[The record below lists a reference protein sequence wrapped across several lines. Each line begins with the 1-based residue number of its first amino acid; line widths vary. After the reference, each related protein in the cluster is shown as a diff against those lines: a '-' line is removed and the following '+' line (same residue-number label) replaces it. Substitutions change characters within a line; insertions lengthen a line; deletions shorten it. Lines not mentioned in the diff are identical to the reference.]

1 MFIIILIHF
10 FHFTLLCSY
19 SRYGLEDLEKDLQE
33 SDFLPIF
40 EKNKR
45 ESLVELMIPKFKIE
59 SKINLKNILSNLGME
74 KMFQPSTTGLK
85 GISDEALFV
94 SDVIQKAFIEVDET
108 GTEAAAATAV
118 IVVKRTGFF
127 RKIDRFVADHPFLFF
142 IRDLQTN
149 LVLFQ
154 GRVTKPSVREDIF

>member
-1 MFIIILIHF
+1 M
-10 FHFTLLCSY
+10 
-19 SRYGLEDLEKDLQE
+19 EDLEKDLQE

-59 SKINLKNILSNLGME
+59 SKINLKDILSNLGME

-85 GISDEALFV
+85 GISDEVLFV

-118 IVVKRTGFF
+118 IVVKRSSRIPKTV
-127 RKIDRFVADHPFLFF
+127 RFVADHPFLFF

-154 GRVTKPSVREDIF
+154 GRVTRPSVTEDIF

>member
-1 MFIIILIHF
+1 M
-10 FHFTLLCSY
+10 
-19 SRYGLEDLEKDLQE
+19 EDLERDLQE
-33 SDFLPIF
+33 SDFLPMF

-59 SKINLKNILSNLGME
+59 SKINLKDILSNLGME
-74 KMFQPSTTGLK
+74 KMFQPSTAGLH
-85 GISDEALFV
+85 GISDEVLFV

-118 IVVKRTGFF
+118 IVVKRSSRMPKTE
-127 RKIDRFVADHPFLFF
+127 RFVADHPFLFF

-154 GRVTKPSVREDIF
+154 GRVTRPSVKEDIF

>member
-1 MFIIILIHF
+1 M
-10 FHFTLLCSY
+10 
-19 SRYGLEDLEKDLQE
+19 EDLEWDLQE
-33 SDFLPIF
+33 SDFLPMF

-59 SKINLKNILSNLGME
+59 SKINLKDILSNLGME
-74 KMFQPSTTGLK
+74 KMFQPSTAGLH
-85 GISDEALFV
+85 GISDEVLFV

-118 IVVKRTGFF
+118 IVVKRSSRMPKTE
-127 RKIDRFVADHPFLFF
+127 RFVADHPFLFF

-154 GRVTKPSVREDIF
+154 GRVTRPSVKEDIF

>member
-1 MFIIILIHF
+1 M
-10 FHFTLLCSY
+10 
-19 SRYGLEDLEKDLQE
+19 EDLEKDLQE

-45 ESLVELMIPKFKIE
+45 ESLVELIIPKFKIE

-85 GISDEALFV
+85 GISDEVLFV

-118 IVVKRTGFF
+118 VVVTRNAFF
-127 RKIDRFVADHPFLFF
+127 PKIDQFVADHPFLFF

-154 GRVTKPSVREDIF
+154 GRVTKPSVKEDIF

>member
-1 MFIIILIHF
+1 M
-10 FHFTLLCSY
+10 
-19 SRYGLEDLEKDLQE
+19 EDLERDLQE
-33 SDFLPIF
+33 SDFLPMF

-59 SKINLKNILSNLGME
+59 SKINLKDILSNLGME
-74 KMFQPSTTGLK
+74 KMFQPSTAGLH
-85 GISDEALFV
+85 GISDEVLFV

-118 IVVKRTGFF
+118 IVVKRSSRMPKTE
-127 RKIDRFVADHPFLFF
+127 RFVADHPFLFF

-154 GRVTKPSVREDIF
+154 GRVTRPCVKEDIF

>member
-1 MFIIILIHF
+1 M
-10 FHFTLLCSY
+10 
-19 SRYGLEDLEKDLQE
+19 
-33 SDFLPIF
+33 PIF

-45 ESLVELMIPKFKIE
+45 ESLVELIIPKFKIE

-85 GISDEALFV
+85 GISDEVLFV

-108 GTEAAAATAV
+108 GTEAAAASAV
-118 IVVKRTGFF
+118 VISTWKSAKRPKVERFIVN
-127 RKIDRFVADHPFLFF
+127 HPFLFF
-142 IRDLQTN
+142 VRDLQTN

-154 GRVTKPSVREDIF
+154 GRVTLPTTIRRN

>member
-1 MFIIILIHF
+1 M
-10 FHFTLLCSY
+10 
-19 SRYGLEDLEKDLQE
+19 
-33 SDFLPIF
+33 F

-59 SKINLKNILSNLGME
+59 SKINLKDILSNLGME
-74 KMFQPSTTGLK
+74 KMFQPSTAGLH
-85 GISDEALFV
+85 GISDEVLFV

-118 IVVKRTGFF
+118 IVVKRSSRMPKTE
-127 RKIDRFVADHPFLFF
+127 RFVADHPFLFF

-154 GRVTKPSVREDIF
+154 GRVTRPSVKEDIF

>member
-1 MFIIILIHF
+1 MKKIYDIIISLIFSATRH
-10 FHFTLLCSY
+10 
-19 SRYGLEDLEKDLQE
+19 GLEALERKLE
-33 SDFLPIF
+33 GSHFWTTI
-40 EKNKR
+40 EENKKFIQVYL
-45 ESLVELMIPKFKIE
+45 EIPKFRIKSTIDQLKEALE
-59 SKINLKNILSNLGME
+59 SLGMTA
-74 KMFQPSTTGLK
+74 MFQPSMTGLK
-85 GISDEALFV
+85 GISDEGLYV
-94 SDVIQKAFIEVDET
+94 SKVIQKAFIEVDET

-154 GRVTKPSVREDIF
+154 GRVTKPSVTEDIF

>member
-1 MFIIILIHF
+1 M
-10 FHFTLLCSY
+10 
-19 SRYGLEDLEKDLQE
+19 EDLEKDLQE

-74 KMFQPSTTGLK
+74 KMFQPSITGFK
-85 GISDEALFV
+85 GISDEVLFV

-118 IVVKRTGFF
+118 VVVTRNAFF
-127 RKIDRFVADHPFLFF
+127 PKIDQFVADHPFLFF

-154 GRVTKPSVREDIF
+154 GRVTKPSVKEDIF

>member
-1 MFIIILIHF
+1 M
-10 FHFTLLCSY
+10 
-19 SRYGLEDLEKDLQE
+19 EDLEKDLQE

-40 EKNKR
+40 EMNKR

-85 GISDEALFV
+85 GISDAVLFV

-108 GTEAAAATAV
+108 GTEAAAASAV
-118 IVVKRTGFF
+118 VISTWKSAKRPKVERFIVN
-127 RKIDRFVADHPFLFF
+127 HPFLFF
-142 IRDLQTN
+142 VRDLQTN

-154 GRVTKPSVREDIF
+154 GRVTLPTTIRRN

>member
-1 MFIIILIHF
+1 M
-10 FHFTLLCSY
+10 
-19 SRYGLEDLEKDLQE
+19 EDLERDLQE
-33 SDFLPIF
+33 SDFLPMF

-59 SKINLKNILSNLGME
+59 SKINLKDILSNLGME
-74 KMFQPSTTGLK
+74 KMFQPSTAGLH
-85 GISDEALFV
+85 GISDEVLFV

-118 IVVKRTGFF
+118 IVVKRSS
-127 RKIDRFVADHPFLFF
+127 RMPKIDQFVADHPFLFF

-154 GRVTKPSVREDIF
+154 GRVTRPSVKEDIF

>member
-1 MFIIILIHF
+1 M
-10 FHFTLLCSY
+10 
-19 SRYGLEDLEKDLQE
+19 EDLEKNLQE

-85 GISDEALFV
+85 GISDGVLFV

-118 IVVKRTGFF
+118 FVFTKMSLP
-127 RKIDRFVADHPFLFF
+127 KIDRFVADHPFLFF

-154 GRVTKPSVREDIF
+154 GRVTKPSVTEDIF

>member
-1 MFIIILIHF
+1 M
-10 FHFTLLCSY
+10 
-19 SRYGLEDLEKDLQE
+19 EDLEKDLQE

-74 KMFQPSTTGLK
+74 KMFQPSITGLK
-85 GISDEALFV
+85 GISGEVLFV

-154 GRVTKPSVREDIF
+154 GRVTKPSVKEDIF

>member
-1 MFIIILIHF
+1 M
-10 FHFTLLCSY
+10 
-19 SRYGLEDLEKDLQE
+19 EDLEKDLQE

-74 KMFQPSTTGLK
+74 EMFQPSITGLK
-85 GISDEALFV
+85 GISDEVLFV

-154 GRVTKPSVREDIF
+154 GRVTKPSVAEDIF

>member
-1 MFIIILIHF
+1 M
-10 FHFTLLCSY
+10 
-19 SRYGLEDLEKDLQE
+19 EDLEKDLQE

-45 ESLVELMIPKFKIE
+45 ESLVELIIPKFKIE

-85 GISDEALFV
+85 GISDEVLFV

-108 GTEAAAATAV
+108 GTEAAAASAV
-118 IVVKRTGFF
+118 VISTWKSAKRPKVERFIVN
-127 RKIDRFVADHPFLFF
+127 HPFLFF
-142 IRDLQTN
+142 VRDLQTN

-154 GRVTKPSVREDIF
+154 GRVTLPTTIRRN

>member
-1 MFIIILIHF
+1 M
-10 FHFTLLCSY
+10 
-19 SRYGLEDLEKDLQE
+19 
-33 SDFLPIF
+33 PIF

-85 GISDEALFV
+85 GISDGVLFV

-118 IVVKRTGFF
+118 IVVNRSSRMPKTV
-127 RKIDRFVADHPFLFF
+127 RFVADHPFLFF

-154 GRVTKPSVREDIF
+154 GRVTKPSVAEDIF

>member
-1 MFIIILIHF
+1 M
-10 FHFTLLCSY
+10 
-19 SRYGLEDLEKDLQE
+19 EDLEKDLQE

-74 KMFQPSTTGLK
+74 EMFQPSITGLK
-85 GISDEALFV
+85 GISGEVLFV

-154 GRVTKPSVREDIF
+154 GRVTKPSVAEDIF